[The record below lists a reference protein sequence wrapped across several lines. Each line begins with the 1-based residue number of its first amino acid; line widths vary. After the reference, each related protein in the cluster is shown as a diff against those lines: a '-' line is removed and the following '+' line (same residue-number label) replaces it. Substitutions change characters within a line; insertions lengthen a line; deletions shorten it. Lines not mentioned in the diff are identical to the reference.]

1 MDPLDGI
8 SHSDWHATRAMDRQR
23 VSAAANAKTL
33 GELQTLVSDL
43 QAPRV
48 ATQRRSAWSLP
59 AVRLIVVVGVLAVAA
74 AAGMVCAMTS
84 VPSTSTRA
92 TRPTTTVTSTAP
104 TAVPT
109 AGTLTVSQNSSK
121 NAKIACND
129 GSLTLS
135 GWSDTYV
142 VTGHC
147 VSLTVPGDS
156 MNVTIDKADTI
167 ALSGRSNT
175 VVDSVCNNGIIN
187 LSDQSKDNVIRVHGH
202 CAGLTVSGWRNNV
215 TVENADTITVSG
227 DKNKVT
233 YLSGAPKITDRDA
246 TPSSSGTVDRREKS
260 STQPATARLGLLLR
274 R

>member
-1 MDPLDGI
+1 
-8 SHSDWHATRAMDRQR
+8 
-23 VSAAANAKTL
+23 
-33 GELQTLVSDL
+33 
-43 QAPRV
+43 
-48 ATQRRSAWSLP
+48 
-59 AVRLIVVVGVLAVAA
+59 
-74 AAGMVCAMTS
+74 
-84 VPSTSTRA
+84 
-92 TRPTTTVTSTAP
+92 VTSTAP

-121 NAKIACND
+121 NAEIACND

-175 VVDSVCNNGIIN
+175 VVDSVCNNGTIN

-215 TVENADTITVSG
+215 AVENADTITVSG

-233 YLSGAPKITDRDA
+233 YLSGAPKITD
-246 TPSSSGTVDRREKS
+246 GTRHHLRREQLTDGRSHRHSPPPRGSAFYSDAKS
-260 STQPATARLGLLLR
+260 KGAQCLTGPADPMAEIRCYLPDPDGYLIEIGQAIGVLHGASADRSARDVP
-274 R
+274 